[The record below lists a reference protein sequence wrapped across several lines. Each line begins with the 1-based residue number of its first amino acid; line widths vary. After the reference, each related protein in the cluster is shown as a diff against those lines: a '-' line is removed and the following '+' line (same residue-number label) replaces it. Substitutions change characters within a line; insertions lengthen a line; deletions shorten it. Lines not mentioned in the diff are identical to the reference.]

1 MVVSKLTSKLESLR
15 VRRLR
20 CRAHRVQDR
29 RRARVTGA
37 SGEHG
42 VEEEVEVEVV
52 DVDRGGRR
60 REEGAA
66 VRCSWSP
73 PRHGAERTAGVLA
86 RVLKT
91 YSKSFGLRFI
101 FVRIAW
107 RARPDQSL

>member
-20 CRAHRVQDR
+20 WLAHRVQDR
-29 RRARVTGA
+29 RRARVIGA
-37 SGEHG
+37 SGGHG
-42 VEEEVEVEVV
+42 VEEEEEEEVAV

-60 REEGAA
+60 REEAAA

-73 PRHGAERTAGVLA
+73 PRHGAECTAGVLA

-91 YSKSFGLRFI
+91 
-101 FVRIAW
+101 
-107 RARPDQSL
+107 